1 MPDHDQDL
9 PKFEFSFKPIPMS
22 LTTDDWASLH
32 SATLR
37 LYREL
42 SPKIQVRTMLDVLN
56 DLVPAD
62 NVVLNKFEVT
72 TGHYEVVTL
81 PEKLAKPDEVRLV
94 GRYLNQSPFPP
105 YFVATG
111 DTQWRMTTDF
121 MPLSD
126 FHATDLWKLGL
137 SRWGINQQCCGM
149 LAFMN
154 STAHAVTINR
164 THRGFD
170 ERERLLLNTLHPHL
184 VTSYVHAQSMGVQQ
198 RTIDE
203 LQASLNAA
211 PGAYGYFLANGR
223 LSWLQPQAR
232 EWLALAFP
240 STSTDNDGLPAPVRE
255 LVHQAKA
262 GATSPLYLTTPI
274 PDARLTICLLPSHL
288 GGWIMRQERTPLSSR
303 LRLVPIPGLSG
314 RAQEV
319 LGWMV
324 EGKRNSEIATLL
336 DISERTVEKHVETV
350 LRAFNA
356 ENRATAIVRAMEMS
370 GQQVS

>member
-1 MPDHDQDL
+1 
-9 PKFEFSFKPIPMS
+9 MS
-22 LTTDDWASLH
+22 LTTDDWGLVHA
-32 SATLR
+32 ATLR

-42 SPKIQVRTMLDVLN
+42 SPKIHVRTLLDVLN
-56 DLVPAD
+56 ELVPAD
-62 NVVLNKFEVT
+62 NVVLNRFEVT
-72 TGHYEVVTL
+72 TGHYEVITL
-81 PEKLAKPDEVRLV
+81 PEKLAKPEEVKLV

-105 YFVATG
+105 YFVGTG

-121 MPLSD
+121 MPVAD

-137 SRWGINQQCCGM
+137 SRWGINQQFCGM

-164 THRGFD
+164 THRGFN

-184 VTSYVHAQSMGVQQ
+184 VTSYVHAQSMGAQQ

-203 LQASLNAA
+203 LHATLNAA
-211 PGAYGYFLANGR
+211 PGAYGYFLADGR

-232 EWLALAFP
+232 DWLSLAFP
-240 STSTDNDGLPAPVRE
+240 SATTDSDGVPPPVRD
-255 LVHQAKA
+255 LVQQAKV
-262 GATSPLYLTTPI
+262 GAASPLYLTQPI
-274 PDARLTICLLPSHL
+274 PDARLMICLLPSHL
-288 GGWIMRQERTPLSSR
+288 GGWIMRMERTPSSSR
-303 LRLVPIPGLSG
+303 LRLAPVPGLSE

-336 DISERTVEKHVETV
+336 DISERTVEKHVEAV

-370 GQQVS
+370 VAH